1 MKQRVVG
8 LLGIALTSWLS
19 FAYVPSDAPRCETE
33 ETLAAA
39 DAVDLA
45 LDFVPRVNTVKDLLC
60 LGLGVNPVT
69 GDPVN
74 DFETMLLVGC
84 MVGPWAT
91 RRAVRAMAPHRS
103 LWVAQGRDWWTRART
118 LANRRISA

>member
-19 FAYVPSDAPRCETE
+19 FAYVPSDAPRCEAE

-45 LDFVPRVNTVKDLLC
+45 EPHETYLN
-60 LGLGVNPVT
+60 GLY
-69 GDPVN
+69 
-74 DFETMLLVGC
+74 
-84 MVGPWAT
+84 
-91 RRAVRAMAPHRS
+91 R
-103 LWVAQGRDWWTRART
+103 
-118 LANRRISA
+118 